1 MARSDPKRDLVKQMH
16 SSCALLDELKKDLI
30 DTVSLWRHSNRA
42 SPIIQAMAKIDEAIR
57 LCEGVHR
64 DALG

>member
-1 MARSDPKRDLVKQMH
+1 MKNDLKKEDLAKQMH
-16 SSCALLDELKKDLI
+16 SSCALLDVLKKDLI
-30 DTVSLWRHSNRA
+30 DIVSLWRHSNMA
-42 SPIIQAMAKIDEAIR
+42 SLIIQAMAKIDEVIR